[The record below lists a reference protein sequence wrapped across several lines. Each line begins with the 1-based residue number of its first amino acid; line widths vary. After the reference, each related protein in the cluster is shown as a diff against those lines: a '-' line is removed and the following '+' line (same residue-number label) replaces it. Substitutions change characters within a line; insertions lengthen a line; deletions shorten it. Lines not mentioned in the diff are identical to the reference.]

1 MAIDGIRSLSEAIKL
16 YNNPNTSNETKR
28 EILSQYPDVVKYVG
42 KDTTKYEISD
52 EDFDL
57 AKEQG
62 TQRAKDTT
70 GYDGHKSYRAV
81 GDAVV
86 DTAANVLG
94 QTVLK
99 KVVSKTAEK
108 VAGKAAE
115 KSATKG
121 IASSIGKNAG
131 FVVGCTLG
139 LAEGIKYMATKPNKE
154 QVDAANEL
162 AATELPD
169 GQASLAE
176 TQDIMAEAEEE
187 FTELSE
193 EAEEVN
199 EDANDKID
207 EDKTKFDFY
216 RAQYNAL
223 KEKAESGEKLTK
235 EEKALMQKL
244 APLMEDLS
252 GCISDTQEETS
263 DTVSDLSD
271 DMAEY
276 QDTFDESAEVM
287 ADVEGVTDFAA
298 GFDENTKI
306 MCYVEGGTQVVN
318 AAMSGYSAYQAAAF
332 AAGGGPFTSWAW
344 AFAAMGT
351 AGTIMSGAGA
361 TEQFKWASEV
371 GNEIDIRE
379 QTQELNS
386 QTTDVYDEKLDTY
399 TGQVE
404 MIEDMELEVPED
416 LEIPEQPNV
425 AAEGTDSADGNNP
438 FGMQPKEEAG
448 EAGARGADGTNG
460 GTGNAGNAGGA
471 GQVSNE
477 QNPSYVNKMGKGS
490 DWSEVMNGNIKRDS
504 DNDIVKDSS
513 GRVVLTQ
520 QYAEAIT
527 SETGAKEGEFFSKD
541 SIPKILAK
549 VLGAPFDEKMIR
561 DVHSGKKL
569 SSEYAAKIIQT
580 KTGNEKGETTVDNT
594 DKATELA
601 KKVIEFYYP
610 IFSHA
615 STQGWVKG

>member
-52 EDFDL
+52 EDFDF

-62 TQRAKDTT
+62 AQRAKDAT
-70 GYDGHKSYRAV
+70 GHDGSTHSTISTIGSAV
-81 GDAVV
+81 GGAAV
-86 DTAANVLG
+86 AAAGISTTLG
-94 QTVLK
+94 SQF
-99 KVVSKTAEK
+99 
-108 VAGKAAE
+108 AGKAVEGALD
-115 KSATKG
+115 AV
-121 IASSIGKNAG
+121 GKNAG
-131 FVVGCTLG
+131 QNAATWVSGQNGSLAGKKLNQKVGDIATVV
-139 LAEGIKYMATKPNKE
+139 LAAAVEAKYLIEKPNKD
-154 QVDAANEL
+154 QIAAANEL

-169 GQASLAE
+169 GQAALAE
-176 TQDIMAEAEEE
+176 TQDVMAEAEEE

-252 GCISDTQEETS
+252 GCINDTQEETS
-263 DTVSDLSD
+263 ETVSDLSD

-298 GFDENTKI
+298 GFDENTKT

-361 TEQFKWASEV
+361 AEQFKWASEV

-416 LEIPEQPNV
+416 LEVPEEP
-425 AAEGTDSADGNNP
+425 AAMTGGDDGLGTVNP
-438 FGMQPKEEAG
+438 LGMQPKDEDDDEQSGNSASDAAKG
-448 EAGARGADGTNG
+448 SASGTTKSG
-460 GTGNAGNAGGA
+460 S
-471 GQVSNE
+471 GQVE
-477 QNPSYVNKMGKGS
+477 QNPKK
-490 DWSEVMNGNIKRDS
+490 
-504 DNDIVKDSS
+504 
-513 GRVVLTQ
+513 
-520 QYAEAIT
+520 
-527 SETGAKEGEFFSKD
+527 
-541 SIPKILAK
+541 
-549 VLGAPFDEKMIR
+549 
-561 DVHSGKKL
+561 GKK
-569 SSEYAAKIIQT
+569 E
-580 KTGNEKGETTVDNT
+580 
-594 DKATELA
+594 
-601 KKVIEFYYP
+601 
-610 IFSHA
+610 
-615 STQGWVKG
+615 